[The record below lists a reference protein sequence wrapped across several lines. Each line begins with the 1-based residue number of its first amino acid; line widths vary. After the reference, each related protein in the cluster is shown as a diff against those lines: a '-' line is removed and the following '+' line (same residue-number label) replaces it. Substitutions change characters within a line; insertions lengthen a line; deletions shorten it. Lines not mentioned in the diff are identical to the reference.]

1 MLIRILVVL
10 ASIVLVAAVII
21 IIKRK
26 KENVKRIYRAAGNIL
41 KNEYLDH
48 SLHNPYISANAANQ
62 MPSQRKLMVYFRSIG
77 AKPAKEYVFDPES
90 VIGIG
95 RARSNNS
102 IILSEAIV
110 SSEHCKV
117 YLKNGQ
123 IVLQDCGSSNGT
135 AIRRRSRT
143 YVIEPYKEAVLFSGD
158 IIIIG
163 STRLEIK
170 IFDYDMVWM

>member
-1 MLIRILVVL
+1 MLIRILAVL
-10 ASIVLVAAVII
+10 ASIVLVAAIII

-26 KENVKRIYRAAGNIL
+26 KENVERIYRAAGNIL

-48 SLHNPYISANAANQ
+48 SLHNPYISANAANN
-62 MPSQRKLMVYFRSIG
+62 MPSQRKLMVYFKLIG
-77 AKPAKEYVFDPES
+77 AKPAKEFVFDPEN

-110 SSEHCKV
+110 SSQHCKV

-123 IVLQDCGSSNGT
+123 IILQDCGSSNGT
-135 AIRRRSRT
+135 AIRRKART
-143 YVIEPYKEAVLFSGD
+143 YVIDPYREAVLLSGD